1 MGQINLIVA
10 VLNSLVCI
18 IFICNSICNN
28 SILTNVNVKVIS
40 IKKDTFEV
48 CAM

>member
-1 MGQINLIVA
+1 MGWINLIVA
-10 VLNSLVCI
+10 VFNSLICI

-28 SILTNVNVKVIS
+28 STLTNANVKLIS

-48 CAM
+48 CAT